1 MIVFIIVQFV
11 AVLLPGYVL
20 LRLAN
25 LRTDN
30 CAKNLFFSY
39 GIGYAHAIFLY
50 SLLALFNM
58 QVYSKPVT
66 AVLVFIYFFL
76 LLWEIKKQKKFNF
89 DISDFKFSLPV
100 ILIIF
105 CIFSFTLLLENHFV
119 GARSELK
126 IDQDLMYWFRNSVA
140 ATRKFP
146 LEDLSIAGANF
157 YYHYFSSFYN
167 AFMHF
172 LTGAELFDICFT
184 YSVFTN
190 TLLLFGSM
198 FVFSDYFLKNK
209 TLKYLCIFI
218 ILFCSGFEYYTVCF
232 YSHKLYI
239 HSFGALEGIALS
251 LFFFSVF
258 LSFYESDIF
267 SISKLLLSLLLFYSA
282 VGTKAPVACVI
293 MVPAGGACITLLF
306 CKKTFFKGALCGLFL
321 LSVFFFVYML
331 FIRGISHPAYSGGET
346 NSLKFSFTDSLK
358 RSYSGVLFEFLFQK
372 TNSFPMSY
380 FVAFLVYIVAFN
392 PLLFATLIFSFV
404 DLKENPLTKRQL
416 ILFSGIIVGF
426 LLNIFFSHIGSSQM
440 YFSLLV
446 VPLSAVLSFERI
458 SISKRTFKNKKIGIL
473 FFPLFLI
480 GIGNFFF
487 SMYKDGSDGIIH
499 YVKATFMN
507 KTMEKNAKTVSKKE
521 IEGLRWI
528 RDNTDENSIIVTNK
542 ILAETGSG
550 RSFVTSCFAQRPV
563 FLEGDDYGAVPAYI
577 SKTKRKELVRKFFAG
592 DANAL
597 DILKKECVGYA
608 VIFKAFLYNPDVLT
622 FGKIEYE
629 NEEIAVL
636 SLL

>member
-76 LLWEIKKQKKFNF
+76 LLWEIKKQKKINF
-89 DISDFKFSLPV
+89 DISDIKFSLPV

-218 ILFCSGFEYYTVCF
+218 LLFCTGFEFYTVCGW
-232 YSHKLYI
+232 SVRLYVL
-239 HSFGALEGIALS
+239 SFGALEGIALS
-251 LFFFSVF
+251 LFFFVVF
-258 LSFYESDIF
+258 LTFYESDIF
-267 SISKLLLSLLLFYSA
+267 SLPKLLLLLLLFYSA

-293 MVPAGGACITLLF
+293 MVPAGVACLTLVF
-306 CKKTFFKGALCGLFL
+306 NKKTFLRGGLCGALIL
-321 LSVFFFVYML
+321 LVFCFVYTI
-331 FIRGISHPAYSGGET
+331 FIHGINHPAYSGGET
-346 NSLKFSFTDSLK
+346 NSLKFALTDSLT
-358 RSYSGVLFEFLFQK
+358 RNDAGVLFEFIFQN
-372 TNSFPMSY
+372 TGIF
-380 FVAFLVYIVAFN
+380 FIAFFISLIVYLIFLN
-392 PLLFATLIFSFV
+392 PLLFSMFIFSLT
-404 DLKENPLTKRQL
+404 DLKMNQLSKRQL
-416 ILFSGIIVGF
+416 IMLSGIGAGIF
-426 LLNIFFSHIGSSQM
+426 LNLFLSHIGASQA
-440 YFSLLV
+440 YFALLV
-446 VPLSAVLSFERI
+446 MPLSAVFAFERI
-458 SISKRTFKNKKIGIL
+458 SISKRTFKNKKLGIL

-592 DANAL
+592 DAGAL